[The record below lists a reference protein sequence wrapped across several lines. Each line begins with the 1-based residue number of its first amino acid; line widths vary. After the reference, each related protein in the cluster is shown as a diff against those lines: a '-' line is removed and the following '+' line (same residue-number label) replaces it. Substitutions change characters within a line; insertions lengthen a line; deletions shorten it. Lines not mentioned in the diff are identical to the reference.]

1 VPGLVIWLVMLKHN
15 SQLQKPSLCLLSG
28 LLLANNTLKS
38 VTTSYINLAIDRAIV
53 VPAGVPTRLAIAAAL
68 VWYRRRVGYTNVVAW
83 RCPALATRDGK
94 AQVWTATTTAATATT
109 AAAACHDVSQLS
121 PAERIFDAAQA

>member
-1 VPGLVIWLVMLKHN
+1 VQRCAI
-15 SQLQKPSLCLLSG
+15 
-28 LLLANNTLKS
+28 
-38 VTTSYINLAIDRAIV
+38 ILAIDRAIV
-53 VPAGVPTRLAIAAAL
+53 VPAGVPARLAITAAL
-68 VWYRRRVGYTNVVAW
+68 VWYWRCVGYTNIVTR

-94 AQVWTATTTAATATT
+94 AQVWTATTATTTATT